1 MNKTGILIFAALAL
15 AGCSTVDMAQQPQTV
30 RGVWLR
36 ADGRSAKNDPQMMAQ
51 FEADKAE
58 CTAGGAEPDRVCM
71 DHRGYVLVPENDVEA
86 AAAKLRAAHG
96 IN

>member
-1 MNKTGILIFAALAL
+1 MQRFGILIVALAL
-15 AGCSTVDMAQQPQTV
+15 AGCGTAEFAQQPKEV
-30 RGVWLR
+30 KGVWLR
-36 ADGRSAKNDPQMMAQ
+36 ADGRSGKNDPAMVAQ

-58 CTAGGAEPDRVCM
+58 CTVGTAEPDKVCM
-71 DHRGYVLVPENDVEA
+71 EHRGYVLVPETDVEA